1 MSDLEI
7 DEPFRTALRHLSQL
21 DGSEPPAELDRLVI
35 GRARHAIELSG
46 HRWSPRGWRW
56 AMPAGLAATAV
67 IATLLAVFA
76 GLPKSARIRP
86 MNDALP
92 VPPQAAS
99 REITDGSGTATA
111 LETRASGPPPAEPAA
126 APAATSPAAPVAV
139 PSLRREQSAPAN
151 NLSPAAERDSP
162 GVATTAATASGSV
175 AAAPP
180 ASESRPQAAAKSMP
194 AAVQARRAM
203 EAAPPTDVRPGAA
216 DELAPRDPA
225 KWLEEIRRL
234 RAAGRSAA
242 ADREWAAFR
251 KAWPDYPID
260 PGAPGR

>member
-7 DEPFRTALRHLSQL
+7 DESFRTALRHLSQL
-21 DGSEPPAELDRLVI
+21 DGGEPPAELDRLVI
-35 GRARHAIELSG
+35 GRARQAIERSR

-76 GLPKSARIRP
+76 GLPKSARIQP
-86 MNDALP
+86 MNDTLP
-92 VPPQAAS
+92 VPPQAGPQ
-99 REITDGSGTATA
+99 EITAAPPGTATT
-111 LETRASGPPPAEPAA
+111 LETRASGPPPATPAA
-126 APAATSPAAPVAV
+126 ASAP
-139 PSLRREQSAPAN
+139 RRERSAP
-151 NLSPAAERDSP
+151 
-162 GVATTAATASGSV
+162 ASGSV

-180 ASESRPQAAAKSMP
+180 ASESLPQATAKSMP

-203 EAAPPTDVRPGAA
+203 EVVTPRDVRSDAA
-216 DELAPRDPA
+216 DKLAPRDPA

-234 RAAGRSAA
+234 RAAGRNAE